1 LGSQDVLEHE
11 YESDEEGKNLPSVYD
26 PKLWRVRVKKGFER
40 TAAMALMNK
49 QIDFTKNL
57 STPKPFAIYS
67 ATHID
72 SIDNFIFVEA
82 HKIDSVRDAIQG
94 LSFCFSSKID
104 ILQDSEM
111 TKIYEENK
119 GDFVRPKENQFVRIK
134 SGLYGGDIG
143 IVYSVKTDDA
153 IWIKLVP
160 RVDPSPKSKK
170 DNKR

>member
-1 LGSQDVLEHE
+1 LISQ
-11 YESDEEGKNLPSVYD
+11 
-26 PKLWRVRVKKGFER
+26 
-40 TAAMALMNK
+40 
-49 QIDFTKNL
+49 KNL